1 MSTIQKIDSESVPSV
16 ENSLNIFSLPPTTVA
31 FNRSQ
36 VRELLPITALDNQ
49 GPYVF
54 RIFSDNQ
61 FIDLTRTWFYLETC
75 IEKLVGTNWVKIA
88 NTNDDKNVSVVNNFG
103 NSFIKRLDIKING
116 KEVFNSGTNYAY
128 GAYINHELFTCSET
142 EGHYLKPLVIMRMR
156 MRILILIII
165 IMTGLKIGQKG
176 LPRVKHVIQ

>member
-1 MSTIQKIDSESVPSV
+1 MSTIQKIDTESVPSV
-16 ENSLNIFSLPPTTVA
+16 ENSLNIFSLPPTTIA

-49 GPYVF
+49 SPYVF

-75 IEKLVGTNWVKIA
+75 IEKLAGNNWVKIA
-88 NTNDDKNVSVVNNFG
+88 NTNDDKNVSAVNNFG

-116 KEVFNSGTNYAY
+116 SG
-128 GAYINHELFTCSET
+128 G
-142 EGHYLKPLVIMRMR
+142 V
-156 MRILILIII
+156 
-165 IMTGLKIGQKG
+165 
-176 LPRVKHVIQ
+176 